1 MAPFQKY
8 RPEIIPTSRCPLC
21 DGSLRVRDFVK
32 RFVRISSDE
41 KYGVTIRR
49 LICDVCGKIHR
60 ELPDF
65 LLPHKHYPTECI
77 EAEIE
82 QRQMDENAVCA
93 YPELSTCFR
102 WRQEFHLPR
111 VQIEQQ
117 HIVTPPMGVHLC
129 YDYDGIHMEWEKAG
143 IGWLAECIRT
153 AVNTGLVFRTEFA
166 FPTKAISGNMKAPKA
181 CICMECLLEWKK
193 NGGYE
198 TMQKTE
204 TSIVKWLL
212 LEIRRVHF
220 QDSMA
225 FMASALGFPQ
235 KTLQSALNNA
245 GGQRIVDVF
254 EETMR
259 YCVRNQLGLDAMLM
273 RYPGAQKKD

>member
-1 MAPFQKY
+1 M
-8 RPEIIPTSRCPLC
+8 
-21 DGSLRVRDFVK
+21 
-32 RFVRISSDE
+32 
-41 KYGVTIRR
+41 RR

-65 LLPHKHYPTECI
+65 LLPHKHYPAECI
-77 EAEIE
+77 ESEIDHIY
-82 QRQMDENAVCA
+82 QTDSANNHGNVVCA
-93 YPELSTCFR
+93 YPELSTCAR
-102 WRQEFHLPR
+102 WRKDYERWEAITREEMTKDLIDGEDSIRSKYREALFC
-111 VQIEQQ
+111 
-117 HIVTPPMGVHLC
+117 C
-129 YDYDGIHMEWEKAG
+129 YNLLMERKKTGA
-143 IGWLAECIRT
+143 GWLAECVRT
-153 AVNTGLVFRTEFA
+153 AVNAGLSFCTDFA
-166 FPTKAISGNMKAPKA
+166 FSTDGVFAKMKMSEAYMGEKDYH
-181 CICMECLLEWKK
+181 LRQSRQ

-220 QDSMA
+220 QDSTA